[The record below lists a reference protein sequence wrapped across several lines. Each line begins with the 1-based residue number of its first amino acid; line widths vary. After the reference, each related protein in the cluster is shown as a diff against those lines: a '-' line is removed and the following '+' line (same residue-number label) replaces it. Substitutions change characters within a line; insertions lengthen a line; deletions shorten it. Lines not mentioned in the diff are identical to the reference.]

1 MRLFEFS
8 GPKQDSDILVALI
21 NQLQSN
27 IDTGKV
33 KPNWTVDEFL
43 NLLQSNDIS
52 LGKQDFYDM
61 IKVPPLNTL
70 ISNTQGDDIVFKG
83 QDQGVNAS
91 PDQNQNEKVVKQM
104 AQSAMN

>member
-1 MRLFEFS
+1 
-8 GPKQDSDILVALI
+8 
-21 NQLQSN
+21 
-27 IDTGKV
+27 
-33 KPNWTVDEFL
+33 
-43 NLLQSNDIS
+43 
-52 LGKQDFYDM
+52 M